1 MASIERHKS
10 GVYRIHFRYGAKQV
24 LRSLFTENE
33 KDALAVKAIVEE
45 TIGLLRR
52 GRLTLPA
59 DSTYD
64 DAVTFIL
71 SGGKQT
77 HKPSLT
83 VSKTFAEVAKAYE
96 TETPVGAKAATTIR
110 TEKIHIAH
118 LLRLLH
124 GTTSIRNIGPTELQ
138 AYINKRAKEQG
149 AKEESNVQPTTIHKE
164 LQTFNQVWEFA
175 RVRSWVNGDNPK
187 QQVMLPKAAEKP
199 PFMTWQQI
207 EDAIKQGG
215 SEELW
220 DNLFLNEAEVAEL
233 LNHIKQNAEF
243 PFVHPMIA
251 FAALTGAR
259 RSEILRS
266 EQTDFKF
273 DNGIVTV
280 REKKRKHKA
289 SISFRQVQLH
299 PLLATIMK
307 DWFAVHPGGRY
318 TICIEPDKPLTVDE
332 AHRHFH
338 SPLTGKWEHIKG
350 FHTLRHSFASIC
362 AMKGIT
368 QAIINSWM
376 GHLTEEMVNRYR
388 HLFPE
393 QQVQAMD
400 NLFSTPAKTTRKKKN

>member
-1 MASIERHKS
+1 MASIELHKS
-10 GVYRIHFRYGAKQV
+10 GVYRIHFRYGTKQV

-64 DAVTFIL
+64 DAVAFIL

-83 VSKTFAEVAKAYE
+83 VSKTLAEVAKAYE

-124 GTTSIRNIGPTELQ
+124 GSTSIRNIGTSQLQ
-138 AYINKRAKEQG
+138 EYINKRAKEQG
-149 AKEESNVQPTTIHKE
+149 AKGEKVQPVTLKKE
-164 LQTFNQVWEFA
+164 LQTFNQVREFA
-175 RVRSWVNGDNPK
+175 RVRGWVSGDNPK
-187 QQVMLPKAAEKP
+187 QQVMLPKPAEKP
-199 PFMTWQQI
+199 PFMTLQEI
-207 EDAIKQGG
+207 EKAIKQDG
-215 SEELW
+215 SKELW

-233 LNHIKQNAEF
+233 LNHVKQKAEF

-266 EQTDFKF
+266 ELTDFKF
-273 DNGIVTV
+273 DNGTV
-280 REKKRKHKA
+280 AIREKKRKHKA

-318 TICIEPDKPLTVDE
+318 TICVEPDKPLTVDE

-338 SPLTGKWEHIKG
+338 TPLTGKWEHIKG

-376 GHLTEEMVNRYR
+376 GHLTDEMVDRYR

-393 QQVQAMD
+393 QQVQAMG
-400 NLFSTPAKTTRKKKN
+400 NLFSTPAKTARKKKN